1 MEVVG
6 HDKKQ
11 VLWEVVDDHLTEEP
25 SDHEEIG
32 LRGVDF
38 NVFDKDEEGV
48 VRERSSDF
56 PYLLIVIKLW
66 TWYCISHLK
75 SMNRNVDGENGKA
88 LNKGN
93 VRYRKVCR
101 FSSNEF

>member
-6 HDKKQ
+6 HDNKK
-11 VLWEVVDDHLTEEP
+11 VLWEVVDDHFAEDP

-32 LRGVDF
+32 LWGVDF
-38 NVFDKDEEGV
+38 NVFDKDEEGAD
-48 VRERSSDF
+48 RERSSKF
-56 PYLLIVIKLW
+56 PYLLIVIKLCPG
-66 TWYCISHLK
+66 YCISKLK
-75 SMNRNVDGENGKA
+75 SMNRNVDEENGKA